1 MTSVY
6 NLVKYLFLAN
16 LVALLITYTI
26 TSNSNELTLIV
37 KIFEVPILV
46 QDIVFKNWI
55 VNTNEN

>member
-46 QDIVFKNWI
+46 QDIVFKN
-55 VNTNEN
+55 